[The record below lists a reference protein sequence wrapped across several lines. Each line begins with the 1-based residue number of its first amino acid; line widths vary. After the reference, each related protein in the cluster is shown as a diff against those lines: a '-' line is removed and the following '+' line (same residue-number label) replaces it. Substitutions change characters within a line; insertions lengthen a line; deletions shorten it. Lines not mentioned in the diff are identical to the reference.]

1 MQARTIRIPVHM
13 YEMISRVLRIQ
24 QGLTQKLG
32 REPTLEEIAV
42 ESEFLDT
49 TMALSIQQALADD
62 TPLNTVQIAA
72 LEDAILKIQ
81 HVLKIAEEPLS
92 LEKPVGD
99 EDDSTLADF
108 IEDQAVMMPMD
119 EAEKEILREQINNSL
134 SSLSEREREVLELR
148 YGLIDGRERSLE
160 ELSQQFN
167 VTRERIRQIEAKA
180 LRKLRHPSRSS
191 DLREFL

>member
-1 MQARTIRIPVHM
+1 
-13 YEMISRVLRIQ
+13 
-24 QGLTQKLG
+24 
-32 REPTLEEIAV
+32 
-42 ESEFLDT
+42 
-49 TMALSIQQALADD
+49 MALSIQQALADD

-134 SSLSEREREVLELR
+134 SSLSEHEREVLELR

-167 VTRERIRQIEAKA
+167 VTRTHPPNRSQSIAQAAPSKPQQRPARVSIASEGLFPRI
-180 LRKLRHPSRSS
+180 
-191 DLREFL
+191 

>member
-134 SSLSEREREVLELR
+134 SSLSERAGGVGIALW
-148 YGLIDGRERSLE
+148 IDRWSG
-160 ELSQQFN
+160 
-167 VTRERIRQIEAKA
+167 TKPGGA
-180 LRKLRHPSRSS
+180 
-191 DLREFL
+191 